1 MKSDFVAARNNFLRS
16 RRRRAKRSSLP
27 RGIKTEKD
35 RPRRT
40 KMEIEAVAVVPQRD
54 GIRLPYFF
62 DQRMFRFKKRLAGIR
77 EEAVAKMRNLHGVA
91 SQRNTDSGEVLQF
104 FNTCVSPVNR
114 CADSTP
120 CRWPSRRRHG
130 EAGWH
135 ACNALYAP

>member
-1 MKSDFVAARNNFLRS
+1 
-16 RRRRAKRSSLP
+16 
-27 RGIKTEKD
+27 
-35 RPRRT
+35 
-40 KMEIEAVAVVPQRD
+40 MEIEAVSVVPRRD

-120 CRWPSRRRHG
+120 CRWHSRRRHG